1 MIRII
6 NARDIAQR
14 DSQPTVK
21 EWFRV
26 SSIQMKMRGGLKTIF
41 DGTTHG
47 TPVHALLSNGRWMA
61 LCDQPRCMGCE
72 MVDPWEKVFFCLTC
86 GNGNTGK
93 ARPVIFPQDWKEI
106 EDAMLERDMMPV
118 GVGNDIVMAFNARP
132 LHPDLRRDWVPEVMK
147 DHPALPGRVIVPAY
161 GESATQI
168 RKRTEDIR
176 NAISL

>member
-14 DSQPTVK
+14 DSQPSVR

-26 SSIQMKMRGGLKTIF
+26 TSIQMKMKGGLKTIF
-41 DGTTHG
+41 EGGIHG
-47 TPVHALLSNGRWMA
+47 APVRALLSNGRWMA
-61 LCDQPRCMGCE
+61 LCDQPGCMGCE
-72 MVDPWEKVFFCLTC
+72 MVDPWERIFFCLTC
-86 GNGNTGK
+86 GNGKSGQ

-106 EDAMLERDMMPV
+106 EEAMLERDMIPV

-132 LHPDLRRDWVPEVMK
+132 VHPDLRRDWVPEALK

-161 GESATQI
+161 GETAAQV
-168 RKRTEDIR
+168 RQRTREVL
-176 NAISL
+176 NAINI